1 MRNGGAAQHT
11 SSAAAPIFP
20 AFLWKEV
27 PAGAQAGS
35 GMFSVA
41 PAESIAP
48 AEPGRILL
56 GKH

>member
-1 MRNGGAAQHT
+1 MRNGGAAQIFT
-11 SSAAAPIFP
+11 S
-20 AFLWKEV
+20 FLWKEV
-27 PAGAQAGS
+27 PAGAKAGS

>member
-11 SSAAAPIFP
+11 QSAAAPIFP
-20 AFLWKEV
+20 SFLWKEV
-27 PAGAQAGS
+27 PAGAKVGS

-48 AEPGRILL
+48 AEPGHILL